1 MPERFIHDAAWVFMA
16 EDYAVVRT
24 GVQVTTSNQ
33 IEITA
38 HPRNASHARDHIRQA
53 ARTAGLPDAD
63 VDDIEIAAGEAI
75 TNAIL
80 YGSPSATSRIVI
92 HFQYSPEDQAFHV
105 EVHDEGHGFDPDKI
119 RSGEDTDL
127 LGGRGIRLMRVLMDE
142 VLLQYGGEGMIVR
155 LTKRRSP

>member
-1 MPERFIHDAAWVFMA
+1 M
-16 EDYAVVRT
+16 
-24 GVQVTTSNQ
+24 TTPLVPAQ
-33 IEITA
+33 APMTTPHHLEITA
-38 HPRNASHARDHIRQA
+38 HPRNAALVRDQIRQA
-53 ARTAGLPDAD
+53 ARASGLSDTD
-63 VDDIEIAAGEAI
+63 VDDIEIAAGEAV

-80 YGSPSATSRIVI
+80 YGSPSATSSIVI
-92 HFQYSPEDQAFHV
+92 HFQYSSEDQSFHV
-105 EVHDEGHGFDPDKI
+105 EVRDQGHGFNPDKV